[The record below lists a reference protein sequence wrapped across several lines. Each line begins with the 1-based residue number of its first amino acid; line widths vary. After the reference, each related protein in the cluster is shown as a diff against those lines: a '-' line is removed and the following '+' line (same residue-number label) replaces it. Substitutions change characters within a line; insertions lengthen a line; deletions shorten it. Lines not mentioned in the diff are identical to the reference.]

1 MPGFIEARA
10 KSLAVLQRELVG
22 PDPQGEPFDLA
33 SGSVD
38 EETAWMP
45 RRQAGSG
52 EEILTRDSPD
62 RRYGI
67 GVIYSKGGRA
77 PAQQEVATGDG
88 PPEGV
93 ASASEPDVASGQF
106 QAQAAAAHE
115 DLGEEAPSQDLDLSG
130 ANEFRPTT
138 MAVTFHAELPPGATL
153 RLALTAGRYKQHDV
167 AVGKQ
172 TRSWWFRSP
181 CSLDAEWDGAELL
194 SRSGRPSGT
203 ATLEGLDGLSI
214 EAFAVSRPR
223 GDGTSLITA
232 GVMNATP
239 GSTPNH
245 FLFQA
250 ALEITVSIASG
261 TRLILP
267 YPQAAHAVGDAEEES
282 IELLYRSFPTFA
294 VGHGCAAGWD
304 AHANGG
310 RCGSVRGEP
319 LPVVETPSIT
329 PQVFRGDGSE
339 VRVPMAP
346 LAGLIDDDDGLSSL
360 SEVVDLYEGWISD
373 RAKEAASMPVSHQAT
388 ARSHLN
394 LCRTAAR
401 RMREGLA
408 LISGGGPIL
417 DAFVLA
423 NRAVL
428 LQQIHSVGTTRDLVY
443 DDRTKT
449 VRLSEP
455 RRPADPIA
463 PPPGRGAWRPFQIAF
478 LLAAIPSC
486 ADRGHPDRDLVDL
499 IFFPTGGGKT
509 EAYLGLSAFSVFL
522 RRLRDPDDSGVEVL
536 MRYTLRLLTAQ
547 QFQRAAALVCAMET
561 IRAGRPDL
569 GSSRFSIGIW
579 VGGDTAPNTRKQALT
594 DLRNLRSGRAANP
607 FLVIRCPWCAA
618 QIGPLRDQGK
628 RGRGSKAPRVLGY
641 DEAEGTVRISCT
653 DETCDFAAGLP
664 LYVIDEDI
672 YERRPAIV
680 IGTVDKFAQLAW
692 RSDARS
698 LFGLAGDGEHAQSPP
713 GLIIQDELH
722 LISGPLGSMVG
733 LYEAVIEEFCV
744 DRRSDAPA
752 RPKIVSSTA
761 TIRRYAD
768 QVGAL
773 FARARVALFPP
784 HGIDAS
790 DSFFACYARYP
801 SGHPRAGEFREGRMY
816 VGVHGGGLGS
826 LQTAQVRTFAALLQA
841 GMDLPEAERDPYWTL
856 MVFFNSLRE
865 LGTSL
870 SLLQSDIPDYMK
882 VIRNRRGSSWDD
894 VRRLNR
900 ELELTGRLQNDDVPA
915 VMEALEVP
923 YEAGRD
929 AVDVCLASNI
939 IEVGIDIDRLSLM
952 AVVGQPKSTSQYI
965 QVTGRVGRKWEERP
979 GLIATIYS
987 PTKPRDRSH
996 YEKFRSYHERLYAQV
1011 EPTNVT
1017 PFAPPVLARAL
1028 HAAVVAWVRQRAPLA
1043 AASSPYPVPEDL
1055 IGEVADVLRARVASV
1070 DAEETAALDRFL
1082 EQRIEEWRRWL
1093 PGEWRRSDTAA
1104 EPGLL
1109 YAAGGYA
1116 DPEERVRSW
1125 ATPTSLR
1132 NVDAECRGII
1142 TGIYALGAGGAP

>member
-1 MPGFIEARA
+1 MPSFLDARA
-10 KSLAVLQRELVG
+10 KALGVLQRELVG

-33 SGSVD
+33 DGVVE

-45 RRQAGSG
+45 RRQAGTG
-52 EEILTRDSPD
+52 EEVLTRDSPD

-67 GVIYSKGGRA
+67 GVLYSRGGRA
-77 PAQQEVATGDG
+77 PAQRVATGEGPLEEVLPDG
-88 PPEGV
+88 GPELATG
-93 ASASEPDVASGQF
+93 EF
-106 QAQAAAAHE
+106 QAQAATARD
-115 DLGEEAPSQDLDLSG
+115 DLGDEPPSHDLDLSG
-130 ANEFRPTT
+130 ANDFRPTT
-138 MAVTFHAELPPGATL
+138 MAVTFLAELPTGSGVRLTL
-153 RLALTAGRYKQHDV
+153 SGGRYQQHDV

-181 CSLDAEWDGAELL
+181 CSLEAEWDGGRLL
-194 SRSGRPSGT
+194 GEAGRHAG
-203 ATLEGLDGLSI
+203 AQKADGLDGLAI

-223 GDGTSLITA
+223 PDGTSLITA
-232 GVMNATP
+232 GVMNSTP
-239 GSTPNH
+239 GATPNH

-250 ALEITVSIASG
+250 EFEITVGAQPG
-261 TRLILP
+261 DALILP
-267 YPQAAHAVGDAEEES
+267 YPQPAHAVRDDEEKS
-282 IELLYRSFPTFA
+282 IDLLYRAYPTFA

-304 AHANGG
+304 PLQGEG
-310 RCGSVRGEP
+310 RCGAVRGEP

-329 PQVFRGDGSE
+329 PQVFRKDRSE

-346 LAGLIDDDDGLSSL
+346 LAGLIDGNDGTGSL
-360 SEVVDLYEGWISD
+360 GEVVDLYEAWIAD
-373 RAKEAASMPVSHQAT
+373 RSADIAALASEHRAT
-388 ARSHLN
+388 ADRHLEQ
-394 LCRTAAR
+394 CRTAAT

-408 LISGGGPIL
+408 MISTAG
-417 DAFVLA
+417 DVREAFILA

-428 LQQIHSVGTTRDLVY
+428 LQQVHSAGTTRDLVY
-443 DDRTKT
+443 DDRAK
-449 VRLSEP
+449 VVKHAEP
-455 RRPADPIA
+455 KRPADPLA
-463 PPPGRGAWRPFQIAF
+463 PPPGRGAWRPFQVAF

-486 ADRGHPDRDLVDL
+486 AESGHQDRELVDL

-509 EAYLGLSAFSVFL
+509 EAYLGLSAFTVFL
-522 RRLRDPDDSGVEVL
+522 KRLRDPSDAGVEVL

-561 IRAGRPDL
+561 IRAERQAL
-569 GSSRFSIGIW
+569 GSTPFTIGIW

-594 DLRNLRSGRAANP
+594 DLRNLRSGRAPNP

-628 RGRGSKAPRVLGY
+628 RSRGSKAPRLLGY
-641 DEAEGTVRISCT
+641 EEAGGTVRISCT
-653 DETCDFAAGLP
+653 DTTCEFSSGLP

-672 YERRPAIV
+672 YEHRPAIV

-698 LFGLAGDGEHAQSPP
+698 LFGLGDDGEHRVSPP

-733 LYEAVIEEFCV
+733 LYESVIEEFCV
-744 DRRSDAPA
+744 DRRRESPA

-761 TIRRYAD
+761 TIRRYED
-768 QVGAL
+768 QIGAL
-773 FARARVALFPP
+773 FARERVALFPP
-784 HGIDAS
+784 HGIEAS
-790 DSFFACYARYP
+790 DSFFASYAQYRDP
-801 SGHPRAGEFREGRMY
+801 HPRAGEYREGRMY

-826 LQTAQVRTFAALLQA
+826 LQTAQVRTFSALLQA

-882 VIRNRRGSSWDD
+882 VIRNRRGSSWDE

-923 YEAGRD
+923 YGEGKD

-939 IEVGIDIDRLSLM
+939 IEVGIDIDRLSMM

-965 QVTGRVGRKWEERP
+965 QVTGRVGRRWEERP
-979 GLIATIYS
+979 GLIATIYT

-1011 EPTNVT
+1011 EPTSVT

-1028 HAAVVAWVRQRAPLA
+1028 HAAVVAWVRQRAPLNTA
-1043 AASSPYPVPEDL
+1043 ASPYPVPEDL
-1055 IGEVADVLRARVASV
+1055 LEEVSSVLRARVAAV
-1070 DAEETAALDRFL
+1070 DAEEAAALERFL
-1082 EQRIEEWRRWL
+1082 AQRIEEWRRWL
-1093 PGEWRRSDTAA
+1093 PGEWRRAGTAA

-1109 YAAGGYA
+1109 YAAGDYA

-1125 ATPTSLR
+1125 PTPTSLR
-1132 NVDAECRGII
+1132 NVDAECRGVI
-1142 TGIYALGAGGAP
+1142 TGIYALSAPGGSP